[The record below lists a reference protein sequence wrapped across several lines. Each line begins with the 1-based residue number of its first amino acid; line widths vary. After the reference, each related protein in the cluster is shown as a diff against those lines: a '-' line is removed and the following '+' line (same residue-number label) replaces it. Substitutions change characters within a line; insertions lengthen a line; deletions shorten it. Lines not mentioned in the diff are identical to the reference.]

1 MEKATEFSY
10 CILEVS
16 MHICVIQ
23 QLDMSCMHETVGY
36 WYLQCLLLGNR
47 GRVWASIKSGLPL
60 TMLIWLSSRVAF
72 IVRPRV
78 RCLAS
83 CCISTKGHFKYRT
96 HVIICREKHS
106 WLAHLMTS
114 AMHGLAVFKAIEHK
128 KKKKNSHRSMFRKSI
143 IATYYSHYLAVEATI
158 CTHCRRY
165 FYSCNF

>member
-1 MEKATEFSY
+1 MMWKKLQDSLTVFWKFQCTS
-10 CILEVS
+10 
-16 MHICVIQ
+16 VIQ

-36 WYLQCLLLGNR
+36 WYLQCLLLRNG

-114 AMHGLAVFKAIEHK
+114 AMNGLAVFKAIEHK
-128 KKKKNSHRSMFRKSI
+128 KKKKTAIVACFEKASLPRTTAI
-143 IATYYSHYLAVEATI
+143 I
-158 CTHCRRY
+158 
-165 FYSCNF
+165 

>member
-1 MEKATEFSY
+1 MEKATRFSY

-36 WYLQCLLLGNR
+36 WYLQCLLLGNG

-83 CCISTKGHFKYRT
+83 CCISTKDHFKYRT

-128 KKKKNSHRSMFRKSI
+128 KKTAIVTCSEKASLPRTTAI
-143 IATYYSHYLAVEATI
+143 I
-158 CTHCRRY
+158 
-165 FYSCNF
+165 

>member
-128 KKKKNSHRSMFRKSI
+128 KKKNSHRSMFRKSI